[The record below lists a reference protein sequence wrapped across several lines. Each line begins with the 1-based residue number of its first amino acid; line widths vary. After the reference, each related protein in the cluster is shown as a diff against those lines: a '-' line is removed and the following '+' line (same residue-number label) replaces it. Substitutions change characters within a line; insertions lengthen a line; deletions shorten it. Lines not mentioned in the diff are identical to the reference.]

1 MRSSGRVSPAGLTW
15 PHSPAI
21 PVIATYAAPTDPAS
35 GKAVPAGAEA
45 GFPGLSRYSPG
56 GHSPLRAEPA
66 FGDWRADLVCAA
78 EGQAALL
85 SCKEDKSRFLLPTKA
100 QNKTAIALGE
110 ALVPRL
116 CEMPPGLRQTLTL
129 DNGSEMAQFKKLER
143 ATGLFTYFCR
153 PHSPWQG
160 SSNENE
166 GGLLRQYFQKG
177 ASA

>member
-110 ALVPRL
+110 ALLPCL
-116 CEMPPGLRQTLTL
+116 GELAPALRQA
-129 DNGSEMAQFKKLER
+129 AQILLQAAFALAGQQQRER
-143 ATGLFTYFCR
+143 RWSFATVFSKGCFCLIMLF
-153 PHSPWQG
+153 
-160 SSNENE
+160 N
-166 GGLLRQYFQKG
+166 GLL
-177 ASA
+177 AI

>member
-66 FGDWRADLVCAA
+66 FGGL
-78 EGQAALL
+78 ESG
-85 SCKEDKSRFLLPTKA
+85 S
-100 QNKTAIALGE
+100 
-110 ALVPRL
+110 
-116 CEMPPGLRQTLTL
+116 GLRC
-129 DNGSEMAQFKKLER
+129 GRPGGPAQLQGGQEPLSAADQGAKQDGHRLGRGAPAVFVWA
-143 ATGLFTYFCR
+143 ATG
-153 PHSPWQG
+153 
-160 SSNENE
+160 SS
-166 GGLLRQYFQKG
+166 
-177 ASA
+177 ADTDP